1 MVVTMDEKTR
11 LLRRKKIQSIMLI
24 WKDNSQIW
32 IQSAELRKKLVL
44 RFNKEWIYNEGMKVW
59 INLTTKERCDKK
71 SVPYVADGEFYGDLK
86 SLVEVGILENKRIP
100 QEKGKD
106 KSYYRPTEKYGLEP
120 IKLHFASLIK
130 DRGVNHIYYGLDYLL
145 LLPKNLTTNEFSKD
159 TGENLADMERVALLE
174 KTVSRFLHSIKL
186 LLMDTKLRKAKKI
199 WQKKI
204 NDNDGLYSPLKL
216 HLQVSLL
223 VSLIIEHSQVF
234 LKAIV
239 NNMASELKAEIK
251 SRKEL
256 LEEMIFRD
264 FSKGLGYY
272 PVDIEK
278 MNDVIQS
285 SFKKNFKH
293 INRVWKEI
301 HETLGDMEFGIILSP
316 TAFLNPTPDFSKGFE
331 QLLERKEQAGL
342 IEVKT
347 LGEKKIISTT
357 VDNQPLKRLPRD
369 VYPDEI
375 EDIDIEKGKRWFN
388 NKFGTDTRDELK
400 KLCIDLGYNDK
411 EMHRMLGRFIFPSP
425 YIPHKS
431 NP

>member
-1 MVVTMDEKTR
+1 MDEKTR

-32 IQSAELRKKLVL
+32 IQSAELRRKLVL
-44 RFNKEWIYNEGMKVW
+44 RFNKEWIYNEGRGDWV
-59 INLTTKERCDKK
+59 NLTTKERCDKK
-71 SVPYVADGEFYGDLK
+71 PLPYVADGELYGDLK
-86 SLVEVGILENKRIP
+86 SLVEAGILENKQIP

-106 KSYYRPTEKYGLEP
+106 ESYYRPTKKYWLEP

-145 LLPKNLTTNEFSKD
+145 LLPKNLTTNEFLKD
-159 TGENLADMERVALLE
+159 MGENVVDMERAALLE
-174 KTVSRFLHSIKL
+174 KTVFRFLHSIKL
-186 LLMDTKLRKAKKI
+186 ILMDAKLRKAKRI

-204 NDNDGLYSPLKL
+204 NDNNGIYSPLKL
-216 HLQVSLL
+216 HLHVSLL

-239 NNMASELKAEIK
+239 NNMASELEAEIK

-264 FSKGLGYY
+264 VSKCLGYY

-278 MNDVIQS
+278 MNDGIQS
-285 SFKKNFKH
+285 SFKKNCKH

-301 HETLGDMEFGIILSP
+301 HETLGDKDFGIILSP
-316 TAFLNPTPDFSKGFE
+316 TAFLNLNPTPDFSKGFE
-331 QLLERKEQAGL
+331 HLLERKEQAGL

-347 LGEKKIISTT
+347 LGEKKIVSTT
-357 VDNQPLKRLPRD
+357 VDNHPLKRLPID

-375 EDIDIEKGKRWFN
+375 EDMGIETGKRWFN
-388 NKFGTDTRDELK
+388 NRFGTDTKDELK
-400 KLCIDLGYNDK
+400 KLCMDLGYSDK
-411 EMHRMLGRFIFPSP
+411 GMYRMLGWFIFPLP

-431 NP
+431 NL